1 MFITYWEALTFLQAF
16 SFCFVLGFFCLH
28 KCKVEPCSSIQPYS
42 CSQMISKS
50 LSLASGESQLI
61 GICTEEDWGH
71 WTKACAW
78 DFFVCFVSHN
88 SERKVKILTSEF
100 FGGFFPQKERILRI
114 MSEKRLFS
122 EKVGIQK
129 KKSDLGL
136 FSENVRILNFWE
148 KPKNSKTEKYEVLL
162 LFKMSFYFGG
172 IYTPF
177 FKML

>member
-1 MFITYWEALTFLQAF
+1 
-16 SFCFVLGFFCLH
+16 
-28 KCKVEPCSSIQPYS
+28 
-42 CSQMISKS
+42 
-50 LSLASGESQLI
+50 
-61 GICTEEDWGH
+61 
-71 WTKACAW
+71 
-78 DFFVCFVSHN
+78 
-88 SERKVKILTSEF
+88 
-100 FGGFFPQKERILRI
+100 

-129 KKSDLGL
+129 KKSDLWL